1 MSAAKDRP
9 VSKPASD
16 QYRENFD
23 RIFGKKPEDTKPQ
36 EPQPKKKDTK
46 CF

>member
-9 VSKPASD
+9 VSKPPTEKF
-16 QYRENFD
+16 REGFD

-36 EPQPKKKDTK
+36 EPQPKKKDTN